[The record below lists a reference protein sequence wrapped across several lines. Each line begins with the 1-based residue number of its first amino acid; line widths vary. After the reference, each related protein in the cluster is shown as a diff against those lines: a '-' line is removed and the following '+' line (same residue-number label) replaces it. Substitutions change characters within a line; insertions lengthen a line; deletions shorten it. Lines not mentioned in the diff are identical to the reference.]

1 MNKHIF
7 SALFGITLALFLC
20 AGIVGATAS
29 TELTIEKYDAKG
41 TLLATK
47 TVDYQWMEQ
56 NLPVIGDGQTVYYM
70 QGPVFEGDL
79 WDPTESINVLEREMG
94 PVKGTAVRDLCD
106 LVGGAD
112 PGDIISFIPNDGF
125 TPTSLPQD
133 AVYNP
138 PERMGTL
145 FLAWY
150 NAKYGYVP
158 DYEPGMIM
166 VFTADTSL
174 NPWGYHVFGIDD
186 MVMTLPKEYW
196 TYYDNKYPN
205 SNRISMKYVE
215 KISIRPGTDDAAG
228 TALAAA
234 TTQAP
239 GFGIAAALA
248 GLGIVLCL
256 RYQRE

>member
-1 MNKHIF
+1 MKKTIL
-7 SALFGITLALFLC
+7 SALFGITLVVLLC
-20 AGIVGATAS
+20 TGVAGAAAS
-29 TELTIEKYDAKG
+29 TEVTIEKYDAKG
-41 TLLATK
+41 ALLATK

-56 NLPVIGDGQTVYYM
+56 NLPVIGDGKTVYYM

-94 PVKGTAVRDLCD
+94 PVKGTAVRDLCE

-112 PGDIISFIPNDGF
+112 EGDILTFIPNDGF

-133 AVYNP
+133 VIYNP

-158 DYEPGMIM
+158 DYELGMIM
-166 VFTADTSL
+166 VFTADTSI

-205 SNRISMKYVE
+205 SNRVSMKYVE
-215 KISIRPGTDDAAG
+215 KIAIRPGAEAA
-228 TALAAA
+228 AVPAA
-234 TTQAP
+234 TTKAP
-239 GFGIAAALA
+239 GFGVAALCA
-248 GLGIVLCL
+248 GLGLVVCL
-256 RYQRE
+256 WYRNN